1 MMILDIIINIICS
14 FVGTVAFSILFCVP
28 KRYYLWCGIT
38 GIAGWMLYLLLINF
52 SSELVANFFGTVIVV
67 LMARILAV
75 YKRCPITIFLIPGIF
90 PLIPGSSVYY
100 TVYYLVTEQISE
112 SLNAAGRALTIAFA
126 IVLGIVCVVSIPK
139 KHFVFKKSK

>member
-1 MMILDIIINIICS
+1 MILNIVVNIICS
-14 FVGTVAFSILFCVP
+14 FIGTVAFSILFCVP

-38 GIAGWMLYLLLINF
+38 GVVGWMVYVLAINV
-52 SSELVANFFGTVIVV
+52 SSELVSNFLGTVIVV

-100 TVYYLVTEQISE
+100 TVYYLVTEQYNQSINS
-112 SLNAAGRALTIAFA
+112 AGKALTIAFA

-139 KHFVFKKSK
+139 KHFILKK